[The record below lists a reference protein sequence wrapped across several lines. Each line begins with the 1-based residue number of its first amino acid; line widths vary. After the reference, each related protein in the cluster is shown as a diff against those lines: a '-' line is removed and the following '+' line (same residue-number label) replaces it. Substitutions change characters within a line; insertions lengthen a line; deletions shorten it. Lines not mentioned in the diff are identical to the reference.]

1 MSSHCQSKDPGWSS
15 GVCKCARD
23 GDVRPVGSRK
33 RRQHQIWRDE
43 WCVRGAETGRG
54 YAAGRCYTRAL
65 LLAGSVHGTDGVVLL
80 LCRQAGRQA
89 SKQQEDVG
97 AMARTSRQMDRR
109 LVGMLCRLQSREGRE

>member
-1 MSSHCQSKDPGWSS
+1 MSSHCHSIDPGWSS

-80 LCRQAGRQA
+80 CRQAG
-89 SKQQEDVG
+89 K
-97 AMARTSRQMDRR
+97 
-109 LVGMLCRLQSREGRE
+109 